1 MQNRFAGLCL
11 RCGVMVQAGGG
22 VVDRIDGKWIVRHD
36 FCAELDRT
44 AERYALMRESQPQ
57 ADTIARPMLPH

>member
-1 MQNRFAGLCL
+1 MQNRFAGLCP

-36 FCAELDRT
+36 FCADLDRT
-44 AERYALMRESQPQ
+44 AERYAVMRQETE
-57 ADTIARPMLPH
+57 ARTDTNVR